1 MDEFITE
8 NIRIIQQRIDK
19 SCKAN
24 QRDPREVKLLL
35 ATKTV
40 PAERIEIALQT
51 GQTLIAENK
60 VQELKDKF
68 EY

>member
-19 SCKAN
+19 ACKAN

-51 GQTLIAENK
+51 VK
-60 VQELKDKF
+60 P
-68 EY
+68 